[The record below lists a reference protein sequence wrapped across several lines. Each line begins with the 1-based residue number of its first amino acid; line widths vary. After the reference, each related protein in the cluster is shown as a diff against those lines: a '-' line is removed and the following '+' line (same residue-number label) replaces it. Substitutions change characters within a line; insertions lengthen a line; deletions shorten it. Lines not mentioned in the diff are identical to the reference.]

1 MRLLCVSDLHLDA
14 ISYGVERFEEVRDG
28 LQQAVTAA
36 IRAEV
41 DRFVCLGDVC
51 NPGTNRAPRAIAAV
65 VEAAQQLSAGGIESW
80 WLTGNHD
87 VVEDGSGAHTL
98 LPLREARLPLVDVVD
113 EPGVI
118 WSTGGCGVIALPYVP
133 LVRAYDPEECV
144 RGIAAKWTFD
154 KHLVI
159 GHLNIA
165 SATPGSESGELARGR
180 AMVWPT
186 AAIRERW
193 PGALMIGGHYHKAG
207 VYEGVHVVG
216 SAARFSVDESDH
228 VPAWLMVEV

>member
-1 MRLLCVSDLHLDA
+1 MKKLRLLIVSDLHLDA
-14 ISYGVERFEEVRDG
+14 VTYGVERFEEVRDG

-41 DRFVCLGDVC
+41 DRFACLGDVTD
-51 NPGTNRAPRAIAAV
+51 PGTNRAPRAIAAV
-65 VEAAQQLSAGGIESW
+65 VEAAQQLSKAGIASW

-98 LPLREARLPLVDVVD
+98 LPLREARLNGATVID
-113 EPGVI
+113 EPCMVHPQ
-118 WSTGGCGVIALPYVP
+118 VLALPYVP
-133 LVRAYDPEECV
+133 LARSYDPEAFV
-144 RGIAAKWTFD
+144 RGCSGQPD
-154 KHLVI
+154 LVI

-193 PGALMIGGHYHKAG
+193 PGVLMLGGHYHRAG